1 MTKQKTEKIIKKKKK
16 KMTEISAKIN
26 KMKIPPSQSNLKNI
40 AHHYCE
46 VSWSVNPTPSVDEVL
61 HYKF

>member
-1 MTKQKTEKIIKKKKK
+1 
-16 KMTEISAKIN
+16 MTEILAKIN